1 MHSVRRLAM
10 HVIVL
15 ERYPS
20 SQRGGQERSLLDV
33 TRTLSDR
40 GHHIA
45 LIHTHPGNLLPQY
58 SLFCDQILTV
68 RTLSLGKNWRSPL
81 WFIQDLLKISRQIRV
96 ATAQSD
102 SLIYINQ
109 PYDIPFAAILSVI
122 KQLPI
127 VCHLRL
133 PAPKKLGLQCTLGL
147 RRVNQFISVS
157 QVNCEGWKT
166 RFNVPITVVH
176 NGMVPDRFD
185 RTCSQNEL
193 KQRWRIAAD
202 DRVICYVGRLDHMK
216 GLGSLLQAFA
226 QVLRNQPQSLLL
238 IAGKPLQSHESY
250 GIELEQLSQTL
261 GISDRV
267 KFLGHVDTPIEIFH
281 ISDLTIVPSQW
292 AEPCARSIIESM
304 MAGTPVIAS
313 RVGGNVELL
322 SDEFSSGLFA
332 AGNIEDLVQTI
343 EAHLHWRSNDPGLG
357 DRVKAYAQRRFNLA
371 DKLDDI
377 EKVLVNTVAK
387 SIGN

>member
-1 MHSVRRLAM
+1 M

-33 TRTLSDR
+33 TRTLADR
-40 GHHIA
+40 GHHIT

-58 SLFCDQILTV
+58 NLFCDQILTV
-68 RTLSLGKNWRSPL
+68 RTLSLVKNWRSPL
-81 WFIQDLLKISRQIRV
+81 WFIQDLFKISRQIRV

-109 PYDIPFAAILSVI
+109 PYDVPFAAILSVI
-122 KQLPI
+122 KRLPI

-133 PAPKKLGLQCTLGL
+133 PAPKKLGLQCGLGL

-157 QVNCEGWKT
+157 QANCEGWRT
-166 RFNVPITVVH
+166 RVNAPITVVH
-176 NGMVPDRFD
+176 NGIVPDRFD
-185 RTCSQNEL
+185 RTCSHNEL
-193 KQRWRIAAD
+193 RQRWGIAPD
-202 DRVICYVGRLDHMK
+202 DRVICYVGRLDQMK
-216 GLGSLLQAFA
+216 GLGTLLQAFA
-226 QVLRNQPQSLLL
+226 QVLKRNPQSQLL

-250 GIELEQLSQTL
+250 GVELEQLSQTL

-281 ISDLTIVPSQW
+281 MSDLAILPSQW
-292 AEPCARSIIESM
+292 AEPFGRSIIESM
-304 MAGTPVIAS
+304 MSGTPVIAS
-313 RVGGNVELL
+313 RVGGIAEVL
-322 SDEFSSGLFA
+322 SDEFSSGLFTA
-332 AGNIEDLVQTI
+332 RDIEDLARTI

-371 DKLDDI
+371 DKLDEI
-377 EKVLVNTVAK
+377 EKILVNTVEK
-387 SIGN
+387 SI

>member
-1 MHSVRRLAM
+1 M

-33 TRTLSDR
+33 TRMLSDR
-40 GHHIA
+40 GHHIT

-68 RTLSLGKNWRSPL
+68 RTLNLIKNWRSSL
-81 WFIQDLLKISRQIRV
+81 WLIQDLFKISRQIRV

-109 PYDIPFAAILSVI
+109 PYDVPFAALLSLI

-133 PAPKKLGLQCTLGL
+133 PAPKKLGLQCALGL

-157 QVNCEGWKT
+157 QANCEGWRT

-185 RTCSQNEL
+185 RTCDENEL
-193 KQRWRIAAD
+193 RQRWGIAPG

-216 GLGSLLQAFA
+216 GLGTLLQAFA
-226 QVLRNQPQSLLL
+226 QMLKSNPQSQLL

-250 GIELEQLSQTL
+250 GTELEQLSQTL

-281 ISDLTIVPSQW
+281 MSDLAILPSQW
-292 AEPCARSIIESM
+292 AEPFGRSIIESM
-304 MAGTPVIAS
+304 MSGTPVIAS
-313 RVGGNVELL
+313 RVGGIAEIL
-322 SDEFSSGLFA
+322 SDEFSSGLFTA
-332 AGNIEDLVQTI
+332 RDIEDLTQTI
-343 EAHLHWRSNDPGLG
+343 ESHLHWRSNDPGLG

-371 DKLDDI
+371 DKLDEI
-377 EKVLVNTVAK
+377 EKILVNTIEK
-387 SIGN
+387 FIYN

>member
-1 MHSVRRLAM
+1 M

-40 GHHIA
+40 GHHIT

-58 SLFCDQILTV
+58 SLFCNQILTV
-68 RTLSLGKNWRSPL
+68 RALNLTKHWRSPL
-81 WFIQDLLKISRQIRV
+81 WFIRDILKVSRQIRV
-96 ATAQSD
+96 VVGQPD

-109 PYDIPFAAILSVI
+109 PYDVPFAAILSMI
-122 KQLPI
+122 KRLPI

-133 PAPKKLGLQCTLGL
+133 PAPKKLGLECTIGL
-147 RRVNQFISVS
+147 RYVNQFISVS
-157 QVNCEGWKT
+157 QANCEGWRT

-185 RTCSQNEL
+185 RICPENEL
-193 KQRWRIAAD
+193 RQRWGIAPE

-216 GLGSLLQAFA
+216 GLGTLLQAFA
-226 QVLRNQPQSLLL
+226 QVLKNKPQSRLL
-238 IAGKPLQSHESY
+238 IAGKPLQSDESY
-250 GIELEQLSQTL
+250 AIELEQLSQTL

-267 KFLGHVDTPIEIFH
+267 KFLGHTDTPIEIFH
-281 ISDLTIVPSQW
+281 ISDLAIVPSQW

-304 MAGTPVIAS
+304 MAGIPVIAS

-322 SDEFSSGLFA
+322 SDEFSSGLFTA
-332 AGNIEDLVQTI
+332 RNIEDLTQTI
-343 EAHLHWRSNDPGLG
+343 EAHLDWRSNDTSLG
-357 DRVKAYAQRRFNLA
+357 DRVKAYARKRFNLE
-371 DKLDDI
+371 DKLNDI
-377 EKVLVNTVAK
+377 EKVLANTVVK
-387 SIGN
+387 SI

>member
-1 MHSVRRLAM
+1 M

-40 GHHIA
+40 GHHIT

-68 RTLSLGKNWRSPL
+68 RALNLTKHWRSFL
-81 WFIQDLLKISRQIRV
+81 WFVQDLFKISRQIRV
-96 ATAQSD
+96 AAAQPD
-102 SLIYINQ
+102 CLIYINQ
-109 PYDIPFAAILSVI
+109 PYDIPFAAMLSVI
-122 KQLPI
+122 KRWPI

-157 QVNCEGWKT
+157 QANCEGWKT
-166 RFNVPITVVH
+166 HSNVPITVVH

-185 RTCSQNEL
+185 RTCSENEL
-193 KQRWRIAAD
+193 RQRWGIAPD
-202 DRVICYVGRLDHMK
+202 DRVICYVGRLDQMK
-216 GLGSLLQAFA
+216 GLGTLLQSFA
-226 QVLRNQPQSLLL
+226 QVLKSHPQSQLL

-250 GIELEQLSQTL
+250 RIELEQLSQTL

-281 ISDLTIVPSQW
+281 ISDLSILPSQW
-292 AEPCARSIIESM
+292 AEPFGRSIVESM

-313 RVGGNVELL
+313 RVGGIAEVL
-322 SDEFSSGLFA
+322 SDEFASGLFTA
-332 AGNIEDLVQTI
+332 RNIEDLTQTI
-343 EAHLHWRSNDPGLG
+343 EAHLDWRSDNPSLG
-357 DRVKAYAQRRFNLA
+357 DRVKAYAQKRFNLA

-377 EKVLVNTVAK
+377 EKVLVNTVTVPFC
-387 SIGN
+387 N

>member
-1 MHSVRRLAM
+1 M

-40 GHHIA
+40 GHHIT

-68 RTLSLGKNWRSPL
+68 HTLNLIKNWRSPL

-109 PYDIPFAAILSVI
+109 PYDVPFAAILSVI

-133 PAPKKLGLQCTLGL
+133 PVPKKLGLQCALGL

-157 QVNCEGWKT
+157 QANCEGWRT
-166 RFNVPITVVH
+166 RINVPITVVH
-176 NGMVPDRFD
+176 NGMVPDRFR
-185 RTCSQNEL
+185 RTCDENEL
-193 KQRWRIAAD
+193 RQRWKIAPD
-202 DRVICYVGRLDHMK
+202 DRVICSVGRLDHMK
-216 GLGSLLQAFA
+216 GLGTLLQAFA
-226 QVLRNQPQSLLL
+226 QVLKRQPQSLLL

-250 GIELEQLSQTL
+250 RIELEQLSQTL

-281 ISDLTIVPSQW
+281 MSDLTIVPSQW
-292 AEPCARSIIESM
+292 AEPFGRSVIESM

-313 RVGGNVELL
+313 RVGGIVEIL
-322 SDEFSSGLFA
+322 SGEFASGLFTA
-332 AGNIEDLVQTI
+332 RNIEDLTQTI
-343 EAHLHWRSNDPGLG
+343 EAHLHWRSNDPSLG
-357 DRVKAYAQRRFNLA
+357 DRVKAYAQERFNLA
-371 DKLDDI
+371 DKLDEI
-377 EKVLVNTVAK
+377 EKVLVNTVEK
-387 SIGN
+387 SI